1 MIHLQVRL
9 HLQVTILSHDR
20 SNSIDGFIGSTPEK
34 RGGIIDKKRE
44 TIKVGVPKT
53 KTQKHT
59 HTVAALHENRPTYEG
74 AGNHKRKDTCQIYE
88 TTNKHINTRQEQQH

>member
-44 TIKVGVPKT
+44 TIKVGMPKPKHRNILTQLQHCT
-53 KTQKHT
+53 KNDRHT
-59 HTVAALHENRPTYEG
+59 KV
-74 AGNHKRKDTCQIYE
+74 QE
-88 TTNKHINTRQEQQH
+88 TIKGKIHVRYTKQQTRI